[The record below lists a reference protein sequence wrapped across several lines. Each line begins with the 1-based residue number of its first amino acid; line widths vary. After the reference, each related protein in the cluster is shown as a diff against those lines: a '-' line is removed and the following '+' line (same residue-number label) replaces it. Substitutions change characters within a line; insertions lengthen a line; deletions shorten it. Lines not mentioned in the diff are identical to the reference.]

1 MRCTKKELMILM
13 EVLNNSD
20 MDFDIDVNININ
32 KKETKDNQTIVS
44 NTVKNAKEC
53 IDTFKYLRD
62 SIDDILHTMEDRYN
76 EDEDDD
82 YDEYWDDTSEDYDE
96 YDEYNEKDDEY
107 DEYLDE
113 KYEYEDGDIS
123 EDNQDSGDMDDDVP
137 EIIIA
142 MTNRLIDF
150 APKTDIGDFKIILD
164 SINNMDGN
172 PIKIFN
178 NGKVYISDRVYG
190 TAIKNI
196 FLEYYH
202 MMVKEIFDTC
212 LSIIDMYGEFRNFVH
227 ENLKYKLSTDELAD
241 FNKGLQYFITD
252 DPRFNECGNE
262 VVQKALN
269 YVTKLTPTI
278 DFYASYT
285 SGIESIKGN
294 IRILSSLAR
303 M

>member
-1 MRCTKKELMILM
+1 MILM

-32 KKETKDNQTIVS
+32 KKETEDNQTIVS
-44 NTVKNAKEC
+44 NTIKNAKEC

-62 SIDDILHTMEDRYN
+62 SIDDILHTMEDRHD
-76 EDEDDD
+76 EGEDDD

-96 YDEYNEKDDEY
+96 YDEY
-107 DEYLDE
+107 DEYLE
-113 KYEYEDGDIS
+113 GKYEYEDADIS

-142 MTNRLIDF
+142 MSNRLIDF

-164 SINNMDGN
+164 SINNLDGN
-172 PIKIFN
+172 PIKISN
-178 NGKVYISDRVYG
+178 DGKLSISDCVYG
-190 TAIKNI
+190 TPIKNI
-196 FLEYYH
+196 FLDYYH
-202 MMVKEIFDTC
+202 MMVKVVFDTY
-212 LSIIDMYGEFRNFVH
+212 LKIIDMYGEFRNSIYDI
-227 ENLKYKLSTDELAD
+227 LKYQLCVDELAD
-241 FNKGLQYFITD
+241 FDNGLQYFITD
-252 DPRFNECGNE
+252 DPRFNECGND

-269 YVTKLTPTI
+269 YVTKLTHTQEC
-278 DFYASYT
+278 YESYK
-285 SGIESIKGN
+285 SGIENIKSS